1 MKYEISAGEV
11 LEVIYNDDKPNLIY
25 GLKVKELGG
34 GPASD
39 VAEVTTIT
47 AKPLNIGFLRIPI
60 VGEAVLLIKAPSSYG
75 TSIRNTSDNY
85 YLDVVSMQSSI
96 HHNSLPTQTAK
107 TVQKN
112 ATAGDAGKYNSA
124 AAGNTNKP
132 QDPKVDDNFSEN
144 DKVQPLQHYIGDML
158 IEGRYGNSIRFSTT
172 PKSGKFTVPPKW
184 SNGKPAAPIT
194 IFRNSV
200 QEKGGKIN
208 GFITEDFNKEDN
220 VIVQASGQNIE
231 FEQASK
237 VLSSTNKYSL
247 TSWKDENWGTTPQT
261 LISSGR
267 IVFNSFQKE
276 IIAFAKKG
284 IALSSETAITIDAK
298 DMVSLN
304 AKKMELGTD
313 SSEPL
318 ILGNKWKK
326 WMEDLIDAI
335 GALTDISPVGPCAPT
350 KSDPQWGKIA
360 SLKSQIPTLLSD
372 ISFTKKS

>member
-75 TSIRNTSDNY
+75 TSIRNTSDTY

-112 ATAGDAGKYNSA
+112 MTSGDAGNYNSA
-124 AAGNTNKP
+124 AAGNINKP
-132 QDPKVDDNFSEN
+132 KDPKVDDNFSEN
-144 DKVQPLQHYIGDML
+144 AKVQPLQHYIGDML

-172 PKSGKFTVPPKW
+172 PKSGKFTVQPKW

-304 AKKMELGTD
+304 AKKMELGTG
-313 SSEPL
+313 SEEPL
-318 ILGNKWKK
+318 ILGKKWKA

-335 GALTDISPVGPCAPT
+335 GDLTDISPVGPCAPT
-350 KSDPQWGKIA
+350 KSDPQWSKIA
-360 SLKSQIPTLLSD
+360 SLKAKIPTLLSD

>member
-11 LEVIYNDDKPNLIY
+11 LEVIYSDENPNLVY
-25 GLKVKELGG
+25 GLKVKELAST
-34 GPASD
+34 PASD
-39 VAEVTTIT
+39 VAEITTIT
-47 AKPLNIGFLRIPI
+47 AKPLNTGFLRFPV
-60 VGEAVLLIKAPSSYG
+60 VGEVVLLVKAPSSYG
-75 TSIRNTSDNY
+75 TSIRSTSDVY

-96 HHNSLPTQTAK
+96 HHNSLPTLTAK
-107 TVQKN
+107 SVQVNQTSGN
-112 ATAGDAGKYNSA
+112 ASNYNSA

-144 DKVQPLQHYIGDML
+144 DKVRPLQHYIGDIL

-172 PKSGKFTVPPKW
+172 PKSGKFTVQPKW

-298 DMVSLN
+298 DMVSVN
-304 AKKMELGTD
+304 AKKMELGTN

-360 SLKSQIPTLLSD
+360 SLKAQIPSLLSD

>member
-1 MKYEISAGEV
+1 MKYEITAGEV
-11 LEVIYNDDKPNLIY
+11 LEVIYDDNKPNLIY
-25 GLKVKELGG
+25 ALKVKEIGS

-39 VAEVTTIT
+39 VSEVTTIT

-75 TSIRNTSDNY
+75 SSVRNTSDTY

-96 HHNSLPTQTAK
+96 HHNALPTATAK
-107 TVQKN
+107 TVQVN
-112 ATAGDAGKYNSA
+112 ATSGDASKYNSA

-132 QDPKVDDNFSEN
+132 SEPKVDDNFTEN
-144 DKVQPLQHYIGDML
+144 ELVRPLQHYIGDML

-172 PKSGKFTVPPKW
+172 PKSGKFTVQPKW

-298 DMVSLN
+298 DIVSLN

>member
-75 TSIRNTSDNY
+75 TSVRNTSDTY

-112 ATAGDAGKYNSA
+112 ATAGDAEKYNSA

-132 QDPKVDDNFSEN
+132 QDPKVDDNFTEN

-231 FEQASK
+231 FAQASK

-298 DMVSLN
+298 DIVSLN

-335 GALTDISPVGPCAPT
+335 GALTDISPVGPCVPT

>member
-1 MKYEISAGEV
+1 V
-11 LEVIYNDDKPNLIY
+11 
-25 GLKVKELGG
+25 
-34 GPASD
+34 
-39 VAEVTTIT
+39 
-47 AKPLNIGFLRIPI
+47 R
-60 VGEAVLLIKAPSSYG
+60 
-75 TSIRNTSDNY
+75 
-85 YLDVVSMQSSI
+85 
-96 HHNSLPTQTAK
+96 
-107 TVQKN
+107 
-112 ATAGDAGKYNSA
+112 
-124 AAGNTNKP
+124 
-132 QDPKVDDNFSEN
+132 
-144 DKVQPLQHYIGDML
+144 PLQHYIGDIL

-172 PKSGKFTVPPKW
+172 PKSGKFTVQPKW
-184 SNGKPAAPIT
+184 SSGKPAAPIT

-298 DMVSLN
+298 DMVSVN
-304 AKKMELGTD
+304 AKKMELGTN

-360 SLKSQIPTLLSD
+360 SLKAQIPSLLSD

>member
-11 LEVIYNDDKPNLIY
+11 LEVIYSDDNPNLVY

-34 GPASD
+34 TPASD
-39 VAEVTTIT
+39 VAEVTTVT

-60 VGEAVLLIKAPSSYG
+60 VGEAVLLVQAPSSYG
-75 TSIRNTSDNY
+75 SANRNTSDTY
-85 YLDVVSMQSSI
+85 YLDVVSLQSSI
-96 HHNSLPTQTAK
+96 HHNSLPTITAK
-107 TVQKN
+107 EIQLN
-112 ATAGDAGKYNSA
+112 ATAGNSDNYNTA
-124 AAGNTNKP
+124 AAGSTNKP
-132 QDPKVDDNFSEN
+132 QEPKVDDNFSEN
-144 DKVQPLQHYIGDML
+144 DKVKPLQHYIGDML

-172 PKSGKFTVPPKW
+172 PKSGKFTVQPKW

-298 DMVSLN
+298 DMVSVN
-304 AKKMELGTD
+304 AKKMELGTN

-360 SLKSQIPTLLSD
+360 SLKAQIPSLLSD

>member
-11 LEVIYNDDKPNLIY
+11 LEVIYSDENPNLVY
-25 GLKVKELGG
+25 GLKVKELAST
-34 GPASD
+34 PASD
-39 VAEVTTIT
+39 VAEITTIT
-47 AKPLNIGFLRIPI
+47 AKPLNTGFLRFPV
-60 VGEAVLLIKAPSSYG
+60 VGEVVLLVKAPSSYG
-75 TSIRNTSDNY
+75 TSIRSTSDVY

-96 HHNSLPTQTAK
+96 HHNSLPTLTAK
-107 TVQKN
+107 SVQVN
-112 ATAGDAGKYNSA
+112 QTSGNSSNYNSA

-144 DKVQPLQHYIGDML
+144 DKVRPLQHYIGDIL

-172 PKSGKFTVPPKW
+172 PKSGKFTVQPKW

-298 DMVSLN
+298 DMVSVN
-304 AKKMELGTD
+304 AKKMELGTN

-360 SLKSQIPTLLSD
+360 SLKAQIPSLLSD

>member
-11 LEVIYNDDKPNLIY
+11 LEVIYDDTKPNLIY
-25 GLKVKELGG
+25 ALKVKEIGS
-34 GPASD
+34 GPSSD

-75 TSIRNTSDNY
+75 TSVRNTSDTY

-107 TVQKN
+107 TVQLN
-112 ATAGDAGKYNSA
+112 ATAGDASKYNSA

-144 DKVQPLQHYIGDML
+144 DKVRPLQHYIGDML

>member
-11 LEVIYNDDKPNLIY
+11 LEVIYSDENPNLVY
-25 GLKVKELGG
+25 GLKVKELGSS
-34 GPASD
+34 PASD
-39 VAEVTTIT
+39 VAEVTTVT
-47 AKPLNIGFLRIPI
+47 AKPLNTGFLRIPI
-60 VGEAVLLIKAPSSYG
+60 VGEAVLLVQGPSSYG
-75 TSIRNTSDNY
+75 SANRNTSDTY
-85 YLDVVSMQSSI
+85 YLDVVSLQSSI
-96 HHNSLPTQTAK
+96 HHNSLPTITAK
-107 TVQKN
+107 EIQLN
-112 ATAGDAGKYNSA
+112 ATAGNSDNYNTA
-124 AAGNTNKP
+124 AAGSTNKT
-132 QDPKVDDNFSEN
+132 QEPKVDDNFSEN
-144 DKVQPLQHYIGDML
+144 DKVKPLQHYIGDML

-172 PKSGKFTVPPKW
+172 PKSGKFTVQPKW

-298 DMVSLN
+298 DMVSVN
-304 AKKMELGTD
+304 AKKMELGTN

-360 SLKSQIPTLLSD
+360 SLKAQIPSLLSD

>member
-1 MKYEISAGEV
+1 
-11 LEVIYNDDKPNLIY
+11 
-25 GLKVKELGG
+25 
-34 GPASD
+34 
-39 VAEVTTIT
+39 
-47 AKPLNIGFLRIPI
+47 
-60 VGEAVLLIKAPSSYG
+60 
-75 TSIRNTSDNY
+75 
-85 YLDVVSMQSSI
+85 MQSSI
-96 HHNSLPTQTAK
+96 HHNALPTATAK
-107 TVQKN
+107 TVQIN
-112 ATAGDAGKYNSA
+112 ATSGDASKYNSA

-132 QDPKVDDNFSEN
+132 SEPKVDDNFTEN
-144 DKVQPLQHYIGDML
+144 DKVRPLQHYIGDML

-172 PKSGKFTVPPKW
+172 PKSGKFTVQPKW

-298 DMVSLN
+298 DIVSLN
-304 AKKMELGTD
+304 AKKMELGTN